1 MSDILYFYILLIVS
15 PTQVDVI
22 YNVVTVEQYKNHE
35 VGAVTRKLY
44 ANSKSVY
51 LETIS
56 HDIEGFSKNNSS
68 QGVIFNLSAD
78 GGALQAMLKTYA
90 KFFSLSDI
98 NTYAATKKL
107 SSVNDEAYSLFA
119 QDNSKV
125 HITRK

>member
-35 VGAVTRKLY
+35 VGTVTRKSY
-44 ANSKSVY
+44 VNSKSVY

-68 QGVIFNLSAD
+68 HGVIFNLAAD
-78 GGALQAMLKTYA
+78 GGALQVMLKPYA
-90 KFFSLSDI
+90 KFFLLSDI
-98 NTYAATKKL
+98 NAYAEAKKV
-107 SSVNDEAYSLFA
+107 SSVSDDTYSLFA
-119 QDNSKV
+119 QDNSKL